1 MMRYLKQ
8 AVAAIMILA
17 ALPATAAVT
26 VTSFSSTNTSPDG
39 VGDVTITFQ
48 TDESNFGPAQAG
60 GWAVTAT
67 LPAGMST
74 GGAYAA
80 EAQCS
85 ASTIE
90 LTPVSGFTPY
100 CLEISGRYI
109 VANQASQG
117 SSTVIGPGSYTLTIN
132 NVTNPSSAGPITLSE
147 FSVWDATSG
156 SPVPVGGATGLNL
169 AAFPIVISS
178 AIAPSATAVPT
189 MPFFGLLTLGGLVG
203 LFGLRKLKQ

>member
-1 MMRYLKQ
+1 
-8 AVAAIMILA
+8 MILA

-26 VTSFSSTNTSPDG
+26 VTSFSSTNTSPGG

-48 TDESNFGPAQAG
+48 TDESNFGPAGGG

-74 GGAYAA
+74 GGAYTT
-80 EAQCS
+80 EAPCS
-85 ASTIE
+85 PSTIE
-90 LTPVSGFTPY
+90 LTTVSGFTPY
-100 CLEISGRYI
+100 CLEGSGRYI
-109 VANQASQG
+109 VANQDSGG
-117 SSTVIGPGSYTLTIN
+117 SSTVIGPGSYTLTIS

-156 SPVPVGGATGLNL
+156 APVPVGGATDLNL
-169 AAFPIVISS
+169 AEFPIVISS
-178 AIAPSATAVPT
+178 ATAPSATAVPI
-189 MPFFGLLTLGGLVG
+189 MPLFGLLALGGLVG

>member
-1 MMRYLKQ
+1 MKRFTRMVAAVMLTTTLP
-8 AVAAIMILA
+8 AVAA
-17 ALPATAAVT
+17 VE
-26 VTSFSSTNTSPDG
+26 VTSFSSTNTVAGG
-39 VGDVTITFQ
+39 VGDVTIEFT
-48 TDESNFGPAQAG
+48 TDEANFGPAQGG
-60 GWAVTAT
+60 GWAATAT

-100 CLEISGRYI
+100 CLESSGRYI

-117 SSTVIGPGSYTLTIN
+117 SSTVIGPGSYTLTIS

-156 SPVPVGGATGLNL
+156 APVPVGGATGLNL

-178 AIAPSATAVPT
+178 ATAVPI
-189 MPFFGLLTLGGLVG
+189 MPLFGLLALGGLVG